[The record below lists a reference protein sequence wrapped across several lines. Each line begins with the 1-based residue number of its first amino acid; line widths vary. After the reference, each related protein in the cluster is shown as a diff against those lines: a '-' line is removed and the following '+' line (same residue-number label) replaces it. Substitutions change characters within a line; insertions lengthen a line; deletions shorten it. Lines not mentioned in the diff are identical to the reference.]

1 MRPDKGIRL
10 DGVFC
15 SLIPITEKELPL
27 VVELRNREKN
37 KYFMNQAYDI
47 TLESQKKWY
56 QDYQK
61 RDDDVYWGIWNREN
75 IFVGTIRLYHVKGE
89 VCEEGSCIVDER
101 YAGEAPYAVEAKYL
115 LVCYAFQTLELRR
128 MVNEIRTDNKVM
140 NSLAKQQGFRLEKL
154 VDIGGVQ
161 YNYMVLDSDR
171 FAGDRI
177 RRLLAYW
184 KERDI

>member
-1 MRPDKGIRL
+1 MKLDKDIQL

-27 VVELRNREKN
+27 VVELRNRKKN

-47 TLESQKKWY
+47 TLESQKKWH
-56 QDYQK
+56 QDYMK
-61 RDDDVYWGIWNREN
+61 RDDDIYWGIWNREY
-75 IFVGTIRLYHVKGE
+75 IFVGTIRLYNVEGE

-101 YAGEAPYAVEAKYL
+101 HAKEAPYAVEAKYL
-115 LVCYAFQTLELRR
+115 LSRYAFQTLGMRR
-128 MVNEIRTDNKVM
+128 MINEIRTDNKVM
-140 NSLAKQQGFRLEKL
+140 NSLAKQQGFRFKKL

-161 YNYMVLDSDR
+161 YNYMVLEAER

-177 RRLLAYW
+177 RRLLDYW
-184 KERDI
+184 KERDK